1 MKILMVL
8 FRSLGDVCMGTTV
21 IHAVRA
27 KYPDAQIDFM
37 TEKQNVDTLDGNPDL
52 NNIIVG
58 SSYFE
63 ALSTYRKGGYDQ
75 LLKLNMVNHIET
87 AWHHLPHLQNQH
99 LVEWYGVKAGVDV
112 TNDKTIYIYPSA
124 NDETKAKDIFDSLNS
139 SKVIAFHT
147 SSGQHSYG
155 DVKDA
160 RVESKDWPI
169 MYFDIIAERLSNKGY
184 KVVQI
189 GAKTD
194 KKLSYEGSVDLTGK
208 LSFKQTAAFFKHCIG
223 FFGLDSGPAYLASD
237 WAHIPSLILMGAT
250 QSHLYTKT
258 NNGPSVGPRC
268 DNAYF
273 IDAIKPNNPNCK
285 PVSCYV
291 HCLIND
297 ACINKITTDE
307 VFNKLKEILKIE
319 NK

>member
-1 MKILMVL
+1 MVL

-21 IHAVRA
+21 LHAIRA

-37 TEKQNVDTLDGNPDL
+37 TEKQNVDTLDGNPDV

-63 ALSTYRKGGYDQ
+63 ALSVYKKGGYDQ

-87 AWHHLPHLQNQH
+87 AWHHLPNLQNQH

-208 LSFKQTAAFFKHCIG
+208 LSFKQTAAFFKHCTG
-223 FFGLDSGPAYLASD
+223 FFGLDSGPAYLAGWSG
-237 WAHIPSLILMGAT
+237 IPSLIVMGAT
-250 QSHLYTKT
+250 QNQTPEKK
-258 NNGPSVGPRC
+258 GPSVGPR
-268 DNAYF
+268 NENVVYLNPAR
-273 IDAIKPNNPNCK
+273 PNNSNCS
-285 PVSCYV
+285 PVPCYV
-291 HCLIND
+291 HCLIGKSGG
-297 ACINKITTDE
+297 CIIDISTDT
-307 VFNKLKEILKIE
+307 VWNTLKGMLGEK
-319 NK
+319 